1 MTTNVKAKSLKVS
14 GRNTIMNKLEEDGK
28 NDTNYFRI
36 KKEIEKEQN
45 SEEKPR
51 KSNKENPLNLTEK
64 IYLLNSEKLGKYY
77 YDNKNNLLLYGSKKY
92 DLLTIKRLVKE
103 MSKYKSKVLKK
114 ISEDKKRPNKLKDFG
129 IDSCDDKAILTPL
142 ADSDKKK
149 NKNMSESLE
158 KKNFE
163 EAQRSAVVMR
173 RIEYTHL
180 LESRDSFKKGAIN
193 TEEEDKKFF
202 LLIKE
207 AVDKIERNWLYH
219 HWKKLKQMTTEKDNK
234 NNNNKDDNNKN
245 DTNKINNY
253 KINNNNKNKNNQNNQ
268 NNQNNKNN
276 DNNNINN
283 DNNNINNNTNI
294 NNINNDEIQK
304 KYLGKLKAK
313 NNNIKKQID
322 FIKEHFYFQLLRK
335 NLINKIN
342 NIRIINKQNNL
353 CFIKKLIDRTSLN
366 NKQQQVNKLK
376 ELESELIESKN
387 NYLKVKSLLED
398 SNIENNNLKAQL
410 DEELSNN
417 KKEKEKLL
425 NDNKETNNKLDQMQN
440 ENNKLK
446 NNHDSLNE
454 NYNQVLNDNNK
465 LKKEL
470 DDAINNNKL
479 LMEKIINLNNSINTK
494 DEDNEKKNNEL
505 QTVLNIITTEKE
517 NKDDEIKNIKSDLED
532 KTKLIN
538 SYEEQIN
545 NLNNEI
551 SEKNKINEINL
562 EKNKENK
569 KNLEEYNNKINLLE
583 KEKEDLKNSI
593 QILEEIS
600 NSNKDKYNK
609 LYFQNKNDFKKF
621 NKEQNELNN
630 EISKLKQKLDYTKKN
645 EEKEKSD
652 KLELFKEK
660 DKYEKKINN
669 LNEIIEEL
677 KIRIQNLYYQL
688 SFFQKNNKFNINADI
703 VVKLKLMILLIRNY
717 LDRNIIFDKRE
728 FFNILMRK
736 YGKRYYSKEKRVEY
750 LRDYRQNNFPF

>member
-51 KSNKENPLNLTEK
+51 KSNKENLTEK

-114 ISEDKKRPNKLKDFG
+114 ISEDKKHPNKVKDFG

-234 NNNNKDDNNKN
+234 NNNNKNDNNKN
-245 DTNKINNY
+245 DNNKINNY
-253 KINNNNKNKNNQNNQ
+253 KINNNNKNKNNQNNK
-268 NNQNNKNN
+268 NNKNN

-304 KYLGKLKAK
+304 KNLGKLKAK

-366 NKQQQVNKLK
+366 NKQQHVNKLK
-376 ELESELIESKN
+376 KLESELKESKN

-398 SNIENNNLKAQL
+398 SNIENKNLKEQL

-425 NDNKETNNKLDQMQN
+425 NDNKETNNKLDQMKN

-538 SYEEQIN
+538 SYKEQIN

-551 SEKNKINEINL
+551 SEKNKINEINS

-569 KNLEEYNNKINLLE
+569 KNLEEYNNKVNLLE

-609 LYFQNKNDFKKF
+609 IYFQNKNDLKKF
-621 NKEQNELNN
+621 NKEKNELNN
-630 EISKLKQKLDYTKKN
+630 EISKLKQKLEYTKKN

-669 LNEIIEEL
+669 LNKIIEEL

-688 SFFQKNNKFNINADI
+688 SFLQKNNKFNINADI
-703 VVKLKLMILLIRNY
+703 VVKLKLMILLIGNY

-728 FFNILMRK
+728 FFNILMKK
-736 YGKRYYSKEKRVEY
+736 YGKKYYSKEKRVEY